1 MHHGTCT
8 LFLLKTA
15 LKAALSPFLWR
26 ELLFPS
32 VAPQPRPISLYV
44 VLNNL
49 CIVCTGSRELPAQ
62 FTTPP
67 RSHAHNTRARA
78 RATHTTTRSKHANPL
93 PHTQFG
99 AHTDKGFHTTVRPVP
114 RLSQLNASHV
124 PQALVAL
131 THTSPTAL
139 VKRKSSNTKTRDA
152 FTYAVIL
159 MPTVDALLWGR
170 VF

>member
-1 MHHGTCT
+1 MYAVRSADPPT
-8 LFLLKTA
+8 KQISR
-15 LKAALSPFLWR
+15 LKATPGIPGEVL
-26 ELLFPS
+26 
-32 VAPQPRPISLYV
+32 APRSRPRPSLSTIHTSV
-44 VLNNL
+44 V
-49 CIVCTGSRELPAQ
+49 
-62 FTTPP
+62 TPP
-67 RSHAHNTRARA
+67 RPHAHNTRARA
-78 RATHTTTRSKHANPL
+78 RATHSTTRSKHANPL

-114 RLSQLNASHV
+114 RLSQLNACSHV
-124 PQALVAL
+124 PQALAL
-131 THTSPTAL
+131 THTPTAL